1 MADMIF
7 HHQFF
12 PSETLRNFVLYIT
25 PGIDPRMGEYT
36 FEEIIKSVHHQMGIE
51 LTEKQLSTKITKN
64 VRSEK
69 AFLLKIMPLFIK
81 NIAMK
86 LVYNML
92 GEKKSCMTISNL
104 GVVNLPEQM
113 KKYVRRM
120 DFVLGMQAETHNNCG
135 VISYGGKIF
144 INFARNI
151 TESTLERL
159 FFTRLVKMGIHVKIE
174 SNHKI

>member
-1 MADMIF
+1 
-7 HHQFF
+7 
-12 PSETLRNFVLYIT
+12 
-25 PGIDPRMGEYT
+25 
-36 FEEIIKSVHHQMGIE
+36 MGIE
-51 LTEKQLSTKITKN
+51 LTENQLSTKITKN